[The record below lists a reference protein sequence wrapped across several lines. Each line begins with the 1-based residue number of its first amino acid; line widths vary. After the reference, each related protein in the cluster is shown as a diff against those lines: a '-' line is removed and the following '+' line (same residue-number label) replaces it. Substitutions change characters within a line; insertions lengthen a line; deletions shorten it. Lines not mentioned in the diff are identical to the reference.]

1 MKIVFIILLSLII
14 STKSYS
20 KNVSNVMWSNDS
32 VNAYNECMFILNFI
46 CTMTQDVKANKN
58 TGSINSFITIFD
70 KNNNELNTFK
80 IKKIEYK
87 NGRCWLTPQPIR
99 RYTTYFV
106 ATNCIER

>member
-1 MKIVFIILLSLII
+1 MKIVFIILLSLIV

-32 VNAYNECMFILNFI
+32 VNAYNKCMFILNFI
-46 CTMTQDVKANKN
+46 CTMTQDVRANKN

-80 IKKIEYK
+80 IKKIEYR